1 MKDYIR
7 DYVVQIPKGSPVYPT
22 TEDDWFQ
29 FPFVMM
35 SVAKKNSG
43 KTASLSYFLKI
54 LKKMDRLDRLILV
67 SPTYHT
73 NAHYFEGLPLD
84 EEDIIEPS
92 INSATEVMAKVEEEA
107 IAFDAYHEQLE
118 RWTQLQKEI
127 KDKRKNV
134 NEIDEDLILEFLDM
148 EKPKYKYM
156 RNGKAYK
163 PIVVA
168 FFDDCQGTDAY
179 SPSKKNML
187 NYLTIKHRHQAP
199 VRYGDGKSIGVNL
212 MFALQN
218 YVSNSQGIPKAIRG
232 NCNIISIFRNK
243 NENELKLIAEEVSGE
258 VDKETFFKVFEEA
271 TSVPYGF
278 LTIDLNPKKTVKSQ
292 FRRCWHEYL
301 YV

>member
-1 MKDYIR
+1 MKDYAIK
-7 DYVVQIPKGSPVYPT
+7 IPKGSPVYPET
-22 TEDDWFQ
+22 DKDWFQ
-29 FPFVMM
+29 FPFILM
-35 SVAKKNSG
+35 SISKKNQG
-43 KTASLSYFLKI
+43 KTCSLSWFLHI

-84 EEDIIEPS
+84 EDDIIEPS
-92 INSATEVMAKVEEEA
+92 IHSATEVMTKVEEEG

-118 RWTQLQKEI
+118 RWEQLQKEI
-127 KDKRKNV
+127 KDRSRNV
-134 NEIDEDLILEFLDM
+134 NDINEDLLLEFVDM

-156 RNGKAYK
+156 RNGKPYK
-163 PIVVA
+163 PIVVC
-168 FFDDCQGTDAY
+168 FYDDCQGTDAY

-187 NYLTIKHRHQAP
+187 NYMAIKHRHVSPIQ
-199 VRYGDGKSIGVNL
+199 YGDGKAIGVNL

-218 YVSNSQGIPKAIRG
+218 YTTTGFSLSKAIRG
-232 NCNIISIFRNK
+232 NCNILCIFRNK
-243 NENELKLIAEEVSGE
+243 NENELKLIAEECSGE
-258 VDKETFFKVFEEA
+258 IDKETFFKVFEQA

-292 FRRCWHEYL
+292 FRRCWNEYL

>member
-1 MKDYIR
+1 MENYAVK
-7 DYVVQIPKGSPVYPT
+7 IPNGSPVYPE
-22 TEDDWFQ
+22 TEKDWFQ
-29 FPFVMM
+29 FPFILMAI
-35 SVAKKNSG
+35 AKKNSG
-43 KTASLSYFLKI
+43 KTSSLSWFLHI

-73 NAHYFEGLPLD
+73 NSHYFEGLPLD
-84 EEDIIEPS
+84 DDDILEPS
-92 INSATEVMAKVEEEA
+92 IHSATEVMAKIDEEA

-127 KDKRKNV
+127 KDRRKNV
-134 NEIDEDLILEFLDM
+134 NDINEDLLLEFVDM

-163 PIVVA
+163 PIVVC

-187 NYLTIKHRHQAP
+187 NYMSIRHRHCGAIQ
-199 VRYGDGKSIGVNL
+199 YGDKKAIGVNL

-218 YVSNSQGIPKAIRG
+218 YTSNSQGIPKAIRG
-232 NCNIISIFRNK
+232 NCNIITIFKNK

-258 VDKETFFKVFEEA
+258 IDKETFFKVFEEA

-292 FRRCWHEYL
+292 FRRCWNEYL

>member
-1 MKDYIR
+1 MENYAVK
-7 DYVVQIPKGSPVYPT
+7 IPNGSPMYPE
-22 TEDDWFQ
+22 TEKDWFQ
-29 FPFVMM
+29 FPFILM
-35 SVAKKNSG
+35 SISRKNSG
-43 KTASLSYFLKI
+43 KTSSLSWFLHI

-73 NAHYFEGLPLD
+73 NSHYFEGLPLD
-84 EEDIIEPS
+84 EDDILEPS
-92 INSATEVMAKVEEEA
+92 IHSATEVMAKIDEEA
-107 IAFDAYHEQLE
+107 IAFDSYHEQLE

-127 KDKRKNV
+127 KDRRKNV
-134 NEIDEDLILEFLDM
+134 NDINEDLLLEFVDM

-163 PIVVA
+163 PIVVC

-187 NYLTIKHRHQAP
+187 NYMSIRHRHCGQIQH
-199 VRYGDGKSIGVNL
+199 GDGKAIGVNL
-212 MFALQN
+212 IFALQN
-218 YVSNSQGIPKAIRG
+218 YTSNSNGVSKAIRG
-232 NCNIISIFRNK
+232 NSNIICLFKNK
-243 NENELKLIAEEVSGE
+243 SENELKLIAEEVAGE

-292 FRRCWHEYL
+292 FRRCWNEYL

>member
-1 MKDYIR
+1 MENYAVK
-7 DYVVQIPKGSPVYPT
+7 IPKGSPVYPE
-22 TEDDWFQ
+22 TEKDWFQ
-29 FPFVMM
+29 FPFILM
-35 SVAKKNSG
+35 SISRKNSG
-43 KTASLSYFLKI
+43 KTSSLSWFLHI

-73 NAHYFEGLPLD
+73 NSHYFEGLPLD
-84 EEDIIEPS
+84 EDDILEPS
-92 INSATEVMAKVEEEA
+92 IHSATEVMAKIDEEA

-127 KDKRKNV
+127 KDRRKNV
-134 NEIDEDLILEFLDM
+134 NDINEDLLLEFVDM

-163 PIVVA
+163 PIVVC

-187 NYLTIKHRHQAP
+187 NYMVIKHRHISPIQ
-199 VRYGDGKSIGVNL
+199 YGDGKAIGVNL

-218 YVSNSQGIPKAIRG
+218 YTSNSQGISKAIRG
-232 NCNIISIFRNK
+232 NCNILTIFRNK
-243 NENELKLIAEEVSGE
+243 SENEMKLIAEEVSGE
-258 VDKETFFKVFEEA
+258 VDKETFFKVFQEA
-271 TSVPYGF
+271 TSIPYGF
-278 LTIDLNPKKTVKSQ
+278 LTVDLNPKKTVKSQ
-292 FRRCWHEYL
+292 FRRCWNEYL

>member
-1 MKDYIR
+1 MENYAVK
-7 DYVVQIPKGSPVYPT
+7 IPNGSPVYPE
-22 TEDDWFQ
+22 TEKDWFQ
-29 FPFVMM
+29 FPFILMAI
-35 SVAKKNSG
+35 AKKNSG
-43 KTASLSYFLKI
+43 KTSSLSWFLHI

-73 NAHYFEGLPLD
+73 NSHYFEGLPLD
-84 EEDIIEPS
+84 DDDILEPS
-92 INSATEVMAKVEEEA
+92 IHSATEVMAKIDEEA
-107 IAFDAYHEQLE
+107 IAFDSYHEQLE

-127 KDKRKNV
+127 KDRRKNV
-134 NEIDEDLILEFLDM
+134 NDINEDLLLEFVDM
-148 EKPKYKYM
+148 EKPKYKFM

-163 PIVVA
+163 PIVVC

-187 NYLTIKHRHQAP
+187 NYMSIRHRHCGAIQH
-199 VRYGDGKSIGVNL
+199 GDKKAIGVNL

-218 YVSNSQGIPKAIRG
+218 YTSNSQGIPKAIRG
-232 NCNIISIFRNK
+232 NCNLITIFKNK
-243 NENELKLIAEEVSGE
+243 SENEMKLIAEEVAGE

-292 FRRCWHEYL
+292 FRRCWNEYL

>member
-1 MKDYIR
+1 MENYAVK
-7 DYVVQIPKGSPVYPT
+7 IPNGSPVYPE
-22 TEDDWFQ
+22 TEKDWFQ
-29 FPFVMM
+29 FPFILMAI
-35 SVAKKNSG
+35 AKKNSG
-43 KTASLSYFLKI
+43 KTSSLSWFLHI

-73 NAHYFEGLPLD
+73 NSHYFEGLPLD
-84 EEDIIEPS
+84 DDDILEPS
-92 INSATEVMAKVEEEA
+92 IHSATEVMAKIDEEA
-107 IAFDAYHEQLE
+107 IAFDSYHEQLE

-127 KDKRKNV
+127 KDRRKNV
-134 NEIDEDLILEFLDM
+134 NDINEDLLLEFVDM

-163 PIVVA
+163 PIVVC

-187 NYLTIKHRHQAP
+187 NYMSIRHRHCGAIQH
-199 VRYGDGKSIGVNL
+199 GDKKAIGVNL

-218 YVSNSQGIPKAIRG
+218 YTSNSQGIPKAIRG
-232 NCNIISIFRNK
+232 NCNLITIFKNK
-243 NENELKLIAEEVSGE
+243 SENEMKLIAEEVAGE

-278 LTIDLNPKKTVKSQ
+278 LTIDLNPKKSVKSQ
-292 FRRCWHEYL
+292 FRRCWNEYL

>member
-1 MKDYIR
+1 MKDYA
-7 DYVVQIPKGSPVYPT
+7 VKIPSGSPVYPQ
-22 TEDDWFQ
+22 TEKDWFQ
-29 FPFVMM
+29 FPFVLM

-43 KTASLSYFLKI
+43 KTASLSWFLHI

-73 NAHYFEGLPLD
+73 NSHYFEGLPLD
-84 EEDIIEPS
+84 DDDVIEPS
-92 INSATEVMAKVEEEA
+92 INSATEVMEKVEDEG

-118 RWTQLQKEI
+118 RWNQLQKEI
-127 KDKRKNV
+127 KDRRKNV
-134 NEIDEDLILEFLDM
+134 NDINEDLMLEFLDM

-156 RNGKAYK
+156 RNGKPYK
-163 PIVVA
+163 PIVVC

-187 NYLTIKHRHQAP
+187 NFMTIKHRHISPIQ
-199 VRYGDGKSIGVNL
+199 YGDGKAIGVNL

-218 YVSNSQGIPKAIRG
+218 YTSNAQGIPKAIRG
-232 NCNIISIFRNK
+232 NCNIISLFKNK
-243 NENELKLIAEEVSGE
+243 NEHELKLIAEEVSGE
-258 VDKETFFKVFEEA
+258 VDKETFFKVFEKA

-292 FRRCWHEYL
+292 FRRAWNEYL

>member
-1 MKDYIR
+1 MKDYI
-7 DYVVQIPKGSPVYPT
+7 VKIPNGAPIYPT
-22 TEDDWFQ
+22 TEKDWFP
-29 FPFVMM
+29 FPFVLM

-54 LKKMDRLDRLILV
+54 LQKMDRLDRLILV

-84 EEDIIEPS
+84 EEDVIEPS
-92 INSATEVMAKVEEEA
+92 INSATEVMAKVEEEG
-107 IAFDAYHEQLE
+107 IAFDAYHEALE

-127 KDKRKNV
+127 KDRRKDV
-134 NEIDEDLILEFLDM
+134 NEINEDLILEFLDN

-187 NYLTIKHRHQAP
+187 NYMTIKHRHIGAVQ
-199 VRYGDGKSIGVNL
+199 YGDGKAIGVNL

-218 YVSNSQGIPKAIRG
+218 YTTVSY
-232 NCNIISIFRNK
+232 
-243 NENELKLIAEEVSGE
+243 
-258 VDKETFFKVFEEA
+258 TH
-271 TSVPYGF
+271 
-278 LTIDLNPKKTVKSQ
+278 LTLPTKRIV
-292 FRRCWHEYL
+292 
-301 YV
+301 